1 MLKYKILVIEDDHDI
16 LKEVRK
22 ALEDEGYLVHTAD
35 NGKKGLDLWKKNVYD
50 LILVDLR
57 IPGVDGKDLIN
68 NIKEAQPYTQIVIL
82 SGQGKD
88 DDLIDAL
95 NLHVYKYLPKP
106 VKMDILL
113 DTLKEALEKRD
124 LVLLSLETLVLKR
137 PDEPILLVGTKS
149 YTPRQL
155 FDEVRQNTKFGSQ
168 YREEF
173 LKSLL
178 DYEPSDESV
187 DDILGMKGVAE

>member
-1 MLKYKILVIEDDHDI
+1 MQKNSILIVEDDHDI

-22 ALEDEGYLVHTAD
+22 VLEDEGYQVDTAD
-35 NGKKGLDLWKKNVYD
+35 NGQKGLDLWEKNIYD

-57 IPGVDGKDLIN
+57 IPGVDGMDLIKK
-68 NIKEAQPYTQIVIL
+68 IKKEQPYTQIVIL

-95 NLHVYKYLPKP
+95 NVHVYKYLPKP
-106 VKMDILL
+106 VNFPELL

-124 LVLLSLETLVLKR
+124 PVLLSLEKMALKR
-137 PDEPILLVGTKS
+137 PDEPVLLVGKKS
-149 YTPRQL
+149 YTPKQL
-155 FDEVRQNTKFGSQ
+155 FDEVRRNTEFGKQ

-178 DYEPSDESV
+178 DYEHTDETV
-187 DDILGMKGVAE
+187 DNILGMKGVAE